1 MIKLENIDLRRDCL
15 LTAANYP
22 LIIEE
27 GSIAELTIQ
36 FNILSLIK
44 IETTDVSIKN
54 IKLHLNSLSETYK
67 SKFLKD
73 MNKAK
78 KEEIGGNE
86 QVGFLKKNG

>member
-1 MIKLENIDLRRDCL
+1 MNF
-15 LTAANYP
+15 P

-27 GSIAELTIQ
+27 GSIEEMTIQ

-44 IETTDVSIKN
+44 IETTDISIKK

-73 MNKAK
+73 LNKTK
-78 KEEIGGNE
+78 KEEGSNE
-86 QVGFLKKNG
+86 QVTLF